1 MAYPE
6 PQYSKQETAK
16 EYTKQYSLQ
25 SIDSIV
31 TKQEDGMLGYVS
43 AGLFATTG
51 SNTFTGNQSI
61 SGDLTIDG
69 DIYANQF
76 NVTTSSVNH
85 FTASTKFGL
94 DDGDTHEFTGSV
106 KISGSLG
113 VIGNT
118 TLTGSVLISGSTT
131 QIGNNTITG
140 TNLITGN
147 TIMSGSLE
155 ISGSQTRYGVTRNIG
170 EWQLTG
176 SMFTSG
182 STTITGDTHI
192 GGDLNVGGNI
202 TMSGSIEMSGSINL
216 TGSILLNNLAVAGV
230 YRGGFNPQ
238 FTDVSGSV
246 VGVYQTGSFVVIDG
260 LCFFRA
266 YVDFATCTNFGNSQY
281 QMQLP
286 FPSVNVTTQRGGTL
300 HQTSGSGTL
309 YNITGVTTEEA
320 STNMLLYYTG
330 TTSYLNWKWN
340 TPVSASTTSSHF
352 DINGTFEI
360 L

>member
-1 MAYPE
+1 MAD
-6 PQYSKQETAK
+6 K
-16 EYTKQYSLQ
+16 
-25 SIDSIV
+25 SIV
-31 TKQEDGMLGYVS
+31 DLENQITAQLQDKLVIVDMDRLTTNNIAVGNL
-43 AGLFATTG
+43 ATSMFNANLPITA
-51 SNTFTGNQSI
+51 SNLLVNGAI
-61 SGDLTIDG
+61 V
-69 DIYANQF
+69 ANQF
-76 NVTTSSVNH
+76 LVTTSSVNH
-85 FTASTKFGL
+85 FTASTSFGL
-94 DDGDTHEFTGSV
+94 DSGDTHEFTGSV

-182 STTITGDTHI
+182 STTITGDTNI
-192 GGDLNVGGNI
+192 GGDLEVGGNI
-202 TMSGSIEMSGSINL
+202 RMSGSIAMSGSINL
-216 TGSILLNNLAVAGV
+216 TGSILLNNLPVAGV
-230 YRGGFNPQ
+230 YRGGYNPQ

-246 VGVYQTGSFVVIDG
+246 VGVYQTGSFVVVDG

-266 YVDFATCTNFGNSQY
+266 YVDFANCTNFGNSQY
-281 QMQLP
+281 RMQLP

-300 HQTSGSGTL
+300 HQTSGSAGGTL

-320 STNMLLYYTG
+320 TTNMLLYYTG

-340 TPVSASTTSSHF
+340 TPISASTTSSHF
-352 DINGTFEI
+352 DINGTFEMA
-360 L
+360 